1 MEDCCSWCC
10 MSLSSKPVADGH
22 PAFVPWPMLLCCYTQ
37 EVIGTTYKNIGCIR
51 NLPLEDHP
59 VQVVASMIK
68 DNGQDRHTAA
78 AASTMYVAT
87 S

>member
-51 NLPLEDHP
+51 NLPLGLTCTNLNLKRL
-59 VQVVASMIK
+59 A
-68 DNGQDRHTAA
+68 RRT
-78 AASTMYVAT
+78 TT
-87 S
+87 